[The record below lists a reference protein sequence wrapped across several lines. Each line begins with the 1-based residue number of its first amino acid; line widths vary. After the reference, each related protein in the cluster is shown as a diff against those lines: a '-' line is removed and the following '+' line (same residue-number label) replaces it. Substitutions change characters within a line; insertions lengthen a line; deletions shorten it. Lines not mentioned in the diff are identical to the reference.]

1 MTTNTTFNKDAE
13 ERLNDPADQPNTRA
27 NVCQETR
34 KALLAATPERF
45 AAGGRA
51 VKLSEAARL
60 MRSLN
65 ALPFHDIEPT
75 IRAAGITEQEALS
88 GCDELSAALGGVLH
102 AAAKRTIEL
111 PEWSAGQFARLC
123 SSADCAQKS
132 SAEPAVSG
140 ASLTVAGN
148 IDIEGLT
155 TKAAMELPEQPCL
168 RSAAPVKSL
177 LEGGALL
184 SAVAH
189 AGEFLGL
196 LSPDAPGRS
205 IMGGHPVNALNGEWR
220 TGGAAAAAANLVAA
234 GASAGALVLG
244 RPSDA
249 GESAI
254 RAGVSAFRPAQSL
267 FNSQEGFASSWR
279 FDGWSGIARRARDAF
294 AIAWT
299 ASAHEGVDPDSG
311 MGRWQYPGFIPTL
324 MSKPAVA
331 KWRKAVLEP
340 RRIQKAV
347 IAVSDE
353 WQSPEWVN
361 KGRELA
367 AALEKRGITV
377 ELSPSL
383 PEDAAIVD
391 WMTWLELE
399 PQLEDFLTR
408 RYALTG
414 TFDLAQ
420 LLMMLTLSDRLKRDG
435 WSRRR
440 MVQLIKRNVF
450 LISPYGAQIA
460 RTALPPVRD
469 LLMPEFTGTDKADV
483 LIWLGAPKPVD
494 ASGWPFAA
502 LPLKADPA
510 AKCVR
515 GAFVIGLPGEEGA
528 VLAGAELLESVREEV
543 FGAEDFHIST
553 EPAPE
558 DLPAARLPKDSDQ
571 TGEHQDAGAAAS
583 AQEEKPNTRLF
594 DDLAAADLGALAHA
608 AWDAEKQGAKVSVL
622 DAETGAPL
630 TIEDFEA
637 KLNELIETFR
647 KAAADADDDDD
658 ASDDADNDEETPQQA
673 QSDDAAENLIEIASP
688 ASLAL
693 AANEINAV
701 KAAEADAQ
709 AAESSASPAEPA
721 LSAEDRA
728 WLDAFFPGAAAKAP
742 DLAKVGFLRRFL
754 KEPMPDLWRPTDNQ
768 WIIAWV
774 KFWLFRHDAKKV
786 ERAIDRIPEAHQ
798 TFETREQRVL
808 GLFLKSDIKAAAA
821 AAQAIEPQ
829 NAEEAAVKEWMLGM
843 SAQRQDDDDAAI
855 EHYQRA
861 RALSSTMTAANF
873 PLAQAL
879 LKKYGSDHPQYQEI
893 RKALES
899 EAPTGLQLLL
909 SEEER
914 VRRASNFEKVLLP
927 ALKPGVFS
935 AELLLAPAQ
944 LVFDKKLFSE
954 ELWRAWNLAVTDR
967 TPDDPDRF
975 TLRIGTLEGSIRLIH
990 ERLNSTSLAT
1000 AARKSPFTRSAE
1012 TLLLCHAGYFAVELR
1027 GNPTEAV
1034 EAATFFAQILAA
1046 LCRTAEPLGVFALE
1060 SLQKPGFY
1068 IEAAQPAKHGQM
1080 PILSVIRA
1088 GVSTDFGEDYIAT
1101 YGLGAFSQPEL
1112 EVDLGSF
1119 PTQAGAMLTF
1129 GIIERILSGH
1139 FTTEASSVRFGVD
1152 QENLEQRNILRAPGR
1167 VVEGEALRL
1176 VLPGEPT
1183 NDSELPQA

>member
-123 SSADCAQKS
+123 SSADCAQKP

-515 GAFVIGLPGEEGA
+515 GAFVIGLPGEEAA

-558 DLPAARLPKDSDQ
+558 DLPAARLPRDSDQ

-583 AQEEKPNTRLF
+583 AQEEKPNPRLF

-693 AANEINAV
+693 AANE
-701 KAAEADAQ
+701 
-709 AAESSASPAEPA
+709 
-721 LSAEDRA
+721 
-728 WLDAFFPGAAAKAP
+728 
-742 DLAKVGFLRRFL
+742 
-754 KEPMPDLWRPTDNQ
+754 PMPDLWRSSDNQ

-786 ERAIDRIPEAHQ
+786 ERAIDRIPQAHQ

-914 VRRASNFEKVLLP
+914 VRRASNFEKELLP

-967 TPDDPDRF
+967 TPDDPDCF

-1034 EAATFFAQILAA
+1034 ETATFFAQILAA

-1068 IEAAQPAKHGQM
+1068 IEAAQPAKHGQI

-1129 GIIERILSGH
+1129 GIIERILAGH

-1152 QENLEQRNILRAPGR
+1152 QDNLEQRNILRAPGR

>member
-27 NVCQETR
+27 NACLETR

-65 ALPFHDIEPT
+65 ALPFQEIQPT
-75 IRAAGITEQEALS
+75 MHAAGITEQEALS

-111 PEWSAGQFARLC
+111 PEWSAGQFARLY
-123 SSADCAQKS
+123 SSADCTQKS

-244 RPSDA
+244 RPSDV

-367 AALEKRGITV
+367 AALEKRGVAV

-414 TFDLAQ
+414 SFDLAQ

-515 GAFVIGLPGEEGA
+515 GAFVIGLPGEEAA

-558 DLPAARLPKDSDQ
+558 DLPAARLPRDSDQ

-583 AQEEKPNTRLF
+583 AQEEKTNTRLF

-693 AANEINAV
+693 AANEINAI

-709 AAESSASPAEPA
+709 AAEPSAVPAEPS

-754 KEPMPDLWRPTDNQ
+754 KEPMPDLWRPSDNQ

-786 ERAIDRIPEAHQ
+786 ERAIDRIPEVHQ

-808 GLFLKSDIKAAAA
+808 GLFLKI
-821 AAQAIEPQ
+821 
-829 NAEEAAVKEWMLGM
+829 G
-843 SAQRQDDDDAAI
+843 
-855 EHYQRA
+855 RA
-861 RALSSTMTAANF
+861 
-873 PLAQAL
+873 
-879 LKKYGSDHPQYQEI
+879 H
-893 RKALES
+893 
-899 EAPTGLQLLL
+899 
-909 SEEER
+909 
-914 VRRASNFEKVLLP
+914 V
-927 ALKPGVFS
+927 
-935 AELLLAPAQ
+935 
-944 LVFDKKLFSE
+944 
-954 ELWRAWNLAVTDR
+954 
-967 TPDDPDRF
+967 
-975 TLRIGTLEGSIRLIH
+975 
-990 ERLNSTSLAT
+990 
-1000 AARKSPFTRSAE
+1000 
-1012 TLLLCHAGYFAVELR
+1012 
-1027 GNPTEAV
+1027 
-1034 EAATFFAQILAA
+1034 
-1046 LCRTAEPLGVFALE
+1046 
-1060 SLQKPGFY
+1060 
-1068 IEAAQPAKHGQM
+1068 
-1080 PILSVIRA
+1080 
-1088 GVSTDFGEDYIAT
+1088 
-1101 YGLGAFSQPEL
+1101 
-1112 EVDLGSF
+1112 
-1119 PTQAGAMLTF
+1119 
-1129 GIIERILSGH
+1129 
-1139 FTTEASSVRFGVD
+1139 
-1152 QENLEQRNILRAPGR
+1152 
-1167 VVEGEALRL
+1167 
-1176 VLPGEPT
+1176 
-1183 NDSELPQA
+1183 

>member
-1 MTTNTTFNKDAE
+1 
-13 ERLNDPADQPNTRA
+13 
-27 NVCQETR
+27 
-34 KALLAATPERF
+34 
-45 AAGGRA
+45 
-51 VKLSEAARL
+51 
-60 MRSLN
+60 
-65 ALPFHDIEPT
+65 
-75 IRAAGITEQEALS
+75 
-88 GCDELSAALGGVLH
+88 
-102 AAAKRTIEL
+102 
-111 PEWSAGQFARLC
+111 
-123 SSADCAQKS
+123 
-132 SAEPAVSG
+132 
-140 ASLTVAGN
+140 
-148 IDIEGLT
+148 
-155 TKAAMELPEQPCL
+155 
-168 RSAAPVKSL
+168 
-177 LEGGALL
+177 
-184 SAVAH
+184 
-189 AGEFLGL
+189 
-196 LSPDAPGRS
+196 
-205 IMGGHPVNALNGEWR
+205 
-220 TGGAAAAAANLVAA
+220 
-234 GASAGALVLG
+234 
-244 RPSDA
+244 
-249 GESAI
+249 
-254 RAGVSAFRPAQSL
+254 
-267 FNSQEGFASSWR
+267 
-279 FDGWSGIARRARDAF
+279 
-294 AIAWT
+294 
-299 ASAHEGVDPDSG
+299 
-311 MGRWQYPGFIPTL
+311 
-324 MSKPAVA
+324 
-331 KWRKAVLEP
+331 
-340 RRIQKAV
+340 
-347 IAVSDE
+347 
-353 WQSPEWVN
+353 
-361 KGRELA
+361 
-367 AALEKRGITV
+367 
-377 ELSPSL
+377 
-383 PEDAAIVD
+383 
-391 WMTWLELE
+391 
-399 PQLEDFLTR
+399 
-408 RYALTG
+408 
-414 TFDLAQ
+414 
-420 LLMMLTLSDRLKRDG
+420 
-435 WSRRR
+435 

-515 GAFVIGLPGEEGA
+515 GAFVIGLPGEEAA

-558 DLPAARLPKDSDQ
+558 DLPAARLPTDSDQ

-583 AQEEKPNTRLF
+583 AQEEKTNTRLF

-673 QSDDAAENLIEIASP
+673 QSDDAADNLIEIASP

-693 AANEINAV
+693 AANEINAI
-701 KAAEADAQ
+701 KAAETDAERSAAAEHSGEADAQ
-709 AAESSASPAEPA
+709 AAEPSAAPAQPV

-754 KEPMPDLWRPTDNQ
+754 KEPMPDLWRPSDNQ

-786 ERAIDRIPEAHQ
+786 ERAIDRIPEVHQ

-914 VRRASNFEKVLLP
+914 VRRASNFEKELLP
-927 ALKPGVFS
+927 ALKPGVF
-935 AELLLAPAQ
+935 
-944 LVFDKKLFSE
+944 
-954 ELWRAWNLAVTDR
+954 
-967 TPDDPDRF
+967 
-975 TLRIGTLEGSIRLIH
+975 
-990 ERLNSTSLAT
+990 T
-1000 AARKSPFTRSAE
+1000 AARTRTARFRQE
-1012 TLLLCHAGYFAVELR
+1012 TLL
-1027 GNPTEAV
+1027 
-1034 EAATFFAQILAA
+1034 
-1046 LCRTAEPLGVFALE
+1046 
-1060 SLQKPGFY
+1060 
-1068 IEAAQPAKHGQM
+1068 
-1080 PILSVIRA
+1080 
-1088 GVSTDFGEDYIAT
+1088 
-1101 YGLGAFSQPEL
+1101 
-1112 EVDLGSF
+1112 
-1119 PTQAGAMLTF
+1119 
-1129 GIIERILSGH
+1129 
-1139 FTTEASSVRFGVD
+1139 
-1152 QENLEQRNILRAPGR
+1152 
-1167 VVEGEALRL
+1167 
-1176 VLPGEPT
+1176 
-1183 NDSELPQA
+1183 